1 MFNLKR
7 KVMAGLFFM
16 FIVTVMLGELLN
28 GYLKAQDDTDDSDV
42 PAVIVFTPDD
52 EYI

>member
-1 MFNLKR
+1 
-7 KVMAGLFFM
+7 MAGLFFM

-28 GYLKAQDDTDDSDV
+28 GYLKALDDTDDSDV